1 MRGRSRI
8 LRKSVY
14 VSPADPGRGLLP
26 TIYDLKPKFQ
36 ALLRPFCTRLAAAGV
51 TANQVTLIAC
61 GLSLAHGAA
70 HMTQPG
76 AKWVL
81 ALLPFVLFARMALNA
96 IDGMLARE
104 FGQASRLG
112 AILNELTDVISDAA
126 LYLPFAFIP
135 GLPAPLVV
143 VAVLSGVIAEMTGAV
158 AIQIGAS
165 RRYDGP
171 FGKSDRAFF
180 FGALALLLVFFD
192 PGRWSSVLIAFACA
206 LGAGTIVNRARQAL
220 KEARNADP

>member
-1 MRGRSRI
+1 MAS
-8 LRKSVY
+8 
-14 VSPADPGRGLLP
+14 
-26 TIYDLKPKFQ
+26 IYDLKPKFQ
-36 ALLRPFCTRLAAAGV
+36 ALLRPFCGRLAGAGV

-70 HMTQPG
+70 HLMNPG

-81 ALLPFVLFARMALNA
+81 ALLPLILFLRMALNA

-104 FGQASRLG
+104 FGQASKLG

-126 LYLPFAFIP
+126 LYLPFVFIP
-135 GLPAPLVV
+135 GLPASLVV
-143 VAVLSGVIAEMTGAV
+143 VAVTLGIIAEMTGVVAV
-158 AIQIGAS
+158 QIGAS

-180 FGALALLLVFFD
+180 FGALALLLVFFEA
-192 PGRWSSVLIAFACA
+192 GWWSTVLMAFACA
-206 LGAGTIVNRARQAL
+206 LGAATIVNRARSAL
-220 KEARNADP
+220 KEVSHADT